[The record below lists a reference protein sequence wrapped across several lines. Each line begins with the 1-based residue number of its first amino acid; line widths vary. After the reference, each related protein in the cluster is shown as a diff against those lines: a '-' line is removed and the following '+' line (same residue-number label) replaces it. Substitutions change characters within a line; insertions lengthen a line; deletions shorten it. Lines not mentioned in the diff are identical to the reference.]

1 MGTYELREKKTWY
14 SRKNMEYKCSNMWL
28 YNVSLVKQ
36 NFSSAFKNDI
46 LNTNQINLFI
56 ADESKS

>member
-1 MGTYELREKKTWY
+1 
-14 SRKNMEYKCSNMWL
+14 MWL